1 MLTRRLTIRGPAL
14 FAAALLLG
22 AGAVGLLTV
31 GCGPTSN
38 NNGQA
43 GPIKLKVAY
52 IGLTCEAPIFAAQE
66 KGFYKDEGLD
76 VELVRTNWAGLQ
88 PGLSTGNFDANHT
101 LLMYL
106 LKSSE
111 NNLDVRI
118 TGGIHTG
125 CLRIQAGA
133 GTDVK
138 TVDDLRGKTLGVP
151 APFGSPP
158 HLFAM
163 RVLKAH
169 GINPAPDSKEVT
181 WKAIEGGALEQ
192 ALKSGAVQAVA
203 DSEPLGSRFIG
214 DGVVK
219 GEAVADQ
226 QRDAPYKDEYCCVSV
241 VSGRLARD
249 NPGAAAKVTR
259 ALLRAAKW
267 VNENQREASE
277 LSVRGNFIPSSA
289 KIQEINTQALL
300 KLNYLPGVAKCR
312 KSVGDAAAD
321 MKRTGLFKEDTDP
334 AELAKKI
341 WLDLDGVTDDWID
354 NLKVEKTAAR
364 PELLS
369 PVQFAALFTG
379 RKSCCGACCCIGE

>member
-1 MLTRRLTIRGPAL
+1 MFMRRFMKRRPAL
-14 FAAALLLG
+14 LAAALLLG
-22 AGAVGLLTV
+22 AGGVGLLTV
-31 GCGPTSN
+31 GCGPTPN

-76 VELVRTNWAGLQ
+76 VELVKTDWAGLQ

-133 GTDVK
+133 KTDIK
-138 TVDDLRGKTLGVP
+138 TVDDLRGKIIGVP

-158 HLFAM
+158 HMFAT
-163 RVLKAH
+163 RVLAAH
-169 GINPAPDSKEVT
+169 GINPKQDSKEIT
-181 WKAIEGGALEQ
+181 WKAIQGGALEQ
-192 ALKSGAVQAVA
+192 ALKNGDIQAVA

-219 GEAVADQ
+219 EEAIADQ
-226 QRDAPYKDEYCCVSV
+226 ERDAPYKDEYCCVSV

-249 NPGAAAKVTR
+249 NPAAAAKVTR

-267 VNENQREASE
+267 VNENQKEASE
-277 LSVRGNFIPSSA
+277 LSVAGNYIPSSPNI
-289 KIQEINTQALL
+289 KEINTQALL
-300 KLNYLPGVAKCR
+300 KLTYLPGVAQCR
-312 KSVGDAAAD
+312 KSVDDAAAD
-321 MKRTGLFKEDTDP
+321 MKRAGLLKEDTDP
-334 AELAKKI
+334 ADLAKKI
-341 WLDLDGVTDDWID
+341 WLDLDGVTDEWI
-354 NLKVEKTAAR
+354 NGLKVEKTAAR
-364 PELLS
+364 PALLS
-369 PVQFAALFTG
+369 PADFAALFVG
-379 RKSCCGACCCIGE
+379 RKSCCGCCCCVGE